1 MARRKPQ
8 RYRGIARI
16 CNAAMGSGTRF
27 HVSLFLTRN
36 TRSNE
41 GLGGIGNG
49 IDACIAPFRIL

>member
-27 HVSLFLTRN
+27 HVSLFLTRD
-36 TRSNE
+36 T
-41 GLGGIGNG
+41 GF
-49 IDACIAPFRIL
+49 IA